1 MTTEAAIAEFNR
13 GTARARDAEAAATP
27 ARKATPGRD
36 SSPVRHVR
44 VNDAVWDHA
53 TAKAER
59 EGRKLAEV
67 VRALLIDWSGFDT
80 DDTDR

>member
-13 GTARARDAEAAATP
+13 GTARARNAEPP
-27 ARKATPGRD
+27 ADPMPPKVPGRD